1 MTCSGSL
8 ILSVVQV
15 QDAVAHSMQFL
26 TGEYRKDT
34 PPEIKIGLLPG
45 SAPKTLKEVI
55 VMMHPD
61 DTRSYQALTF

>member
-1 MTCSGSL
+1 M
-8 ILSVVQV
+8 
-15 QDAVAHSMQFL
+15 
-26 TGEYRKDT
+26 EYLGDT